1 MEGKYLQTTSKS
13 PMIYWLNEED
23 VQNVAKDELGREL
36 THDEIKK
43 IIEPISE
50 NIEISENID
59 WTDAIRIAIDQH
71 IKNPQTISG

>member
-1 MEGKYLQTTSKS
+1 MKDIYLQTKSKS

-43 IIEPISE
+43 IIEPISK
-50 NIEISENID
+50 NID
-59 WTDAIRIAIDQH
+59 WTDAISIAIDQH